1 MGNNKNIKN
10 MKYSFVIAALVGA
23 MSQVD
28 LAEATA
34 VARHHHH
41 HHQSFVQGDDKE
53 EEGKDVEQSKK
64 EAAAAEE
71 EEQAK
76 GEAKVVKEFKDKL
89 NKAKAKNAEKEGA
102 KKAAKAAPVKT
113 KVNDELWTA
122 SLPEKYFG
130 MTHVEMRNVEESESE
145 SDSDSD

>member
-53 EEGKDVEQSKK
+53 EEGKDVKQS
-64 EAAAAEE
+64 
-71 EEQAK
+71 
-76 GEAKVVKEFKDKL
+76 KDKL
-89 NKAKAKNAEKEGA
+89 NKAKAKHAEKEGA

-145 SDSDSD
+145 SDSDSDWSVCCAALVF